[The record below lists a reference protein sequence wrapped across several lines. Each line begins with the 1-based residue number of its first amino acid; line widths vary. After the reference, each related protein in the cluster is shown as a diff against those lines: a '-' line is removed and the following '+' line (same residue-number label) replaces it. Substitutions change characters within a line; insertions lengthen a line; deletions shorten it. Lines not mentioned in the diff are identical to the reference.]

1 VLLCVL
7 AGAGLQWLYPIRLFP
22 SPWHWVLAILLIM
35 DGIFLILYCA
45 WIFKKAETDIKPWKR
60 TSRLITTGIYRFS
73 RNPIYVAFLLV
84 ALGIACA
91 VNSLWVLLM
100 TIPLIVILDRY
111 VIFKEEKYLEQKFGE
126 EYEAYRRQV
135 RRWV

>member
-1 VLLCVL
+1 
-7 AGAGLQWLYPIRLFP
+7 
-22 SPWHWVLAILLIM
+22 
-35 DGIFLILYCA
+35 
-45 WIFKKAETDIKPWKR
+45 
-60 TSRLITTGIYRFS
+60 
-73 RNPIYVAFLLV
+73 VAFLLV